1 MYIQCSSPPSSA
13 GGTYSSSSRSITSSS
28 SPDTVVPSSS
38 FTPSPSSICPCS
50 SGTPPPS
57 SPPPSVPWSLGSEG
71 SVWEGGLA
79 PYRIWGEGQAV
90 LKSYTCL
97 QSTTATQCTYKHM
110 TLRSSSPNHHQP
122 LTTHLTS
129 YWTFHTYLTSPS
141 SHHPPPTSLFPSASS
156 YLPPPTS
163 FLLPPSS
170 HLPPHSPSLS
180 PFTTYCRDQCLDLR
194 HILVELPYLFIFPQ
208 AVGIQLRL
216 Q

>member
-97 QSTTATQCTYKHM
+97 QSTAATQCTYKHM

-141 SHHPPPTSLFPSASS
+141 SHLPPISLLPPPSS

-163 FLLPPSS
+163 LLLPPSS
-170 HLPPHSPSLS
+170 HLPPPTSLLLPPSS
-180 PFTTYCRDQCLDLR
+180 Y
-194 HILVELPYLFIFPQ
+194 LPPPTSHLTPPHYHPS
-208 AVGIQLRL
+208 QLTAGTSVL
-216 Q
+216 ISVTFW